1 MLGMRT
7 TIRIQDELYRRA
19 KARAAESGRSV
30 GGFIEDAV
38 RDALEPRI
46 ERPPRE
52 LPEFPVYG
60 GGGLMPGV
68 DLSSYADLLDL
79 LDEDV
84 PLDAR
89 R

>member
-1 MLGMRT
+1 MRT

-19 KARAAESGRSV
+19 KSRAAAGGRSV
-30 GGFIEDAV
+30 GEFIEDAV
-38 RDALEPRI
+38 RDALDL
-46 ERPPRE
+46 RPSRPSG
-52 LPEFPVYG
+52 LPDLPVHG
-60 GGGLMPGV
+60 GAGLMPGV
-68 DLSSYADLLDL
+68 DLSSHAAVLDV